1 MFLARILFEGTA
13 VNWRVMLVVGVLI
26 IGIGLYTV
34 FTYPSTI
41 IRFPV
46 SFTIGADTTH
56 EALEVSVLQSHV
68 RVDVVVA
75 TGSTWWTAQILQGD
89 TEVWSHS
96 MTQNDQTVFQSDW
109 IELPAGSYNFTY
121 TAASLAALDLE
132 VTVTVKG
139 GFW

>member
-1 MFLARILFEGTA
+1 VCIIFEVNG
-13 VNWRVMLVVGVLI
+13 VNWRIMLVVGVLI
-26 IGIGLYTV
+26 IGMGLYTF
-34 FTYPSTI
+34 FTYPSTV

-46 SFTIGADTTH
+46 SFTIGADTKQ
-56 EALEVSVLQSHV
+56 EALELSVLQSRV

-75 TGSTWWTAQILQGD
+75 TGSMWWTAQILQGD
-89 TEVWSHS
+89 TEAWSHS

-132 VTVTVKG
+132 VTVTAKG
-139 GFW
+139 GLW